1 LLFPQFGLE
10 TNEYGWSPAGVWA
23 KPRPLKSHNL
33 VMTLIHVLIMFL
45 GEYSHT
51 IDNKGRLTIPSK
63 YRDTLATEL
72 VVTRGIGSN
81 LAIYPLDEW
90 EKLTERILSRPMS
103 NPQVMNFRR
112 RVFSAADNLKPDRQ
126 GRILIPTK
134 LREFANLGEKVVI
147 VGNFQFLEI
156 WNLTEWGTIQQQI
169 EIGEDFTGVDDL
181 GI

>member
-1 LLFPQFGLE
+1 
-10 TNEYGWSPAGVWA
+10 
-23 KPRPLKSHNL
+23 
-33 VMTLIHVLIMFL
+33 MFL

-63 YRDTLATEL
+63 YRDTLATGL
-72 VVTRGIGSN
+72 VVTRGIGNN
-81 LAIYPLDEW
+81 LAVYPLDEW

-103 NPQVMNFRR
+103 NQQVMNFRR

-126 GRILIPTK
+126 GRILIPAK
-134 LREFANLGEKVVI
+134 LREFASLGDSVVI

-156 WNLTEWGTIQQQI
+156 WNPNEWGAVQQ
-169 EIGEDFTGVDDL
+169 ELENSENFADFDDL

>member
-1 LLFPQFGLE
+1 
-10 TNEYGWSPAGVWA
+10 
-23 KPRPLKSHNL
+23 
-33 VMTLIHVLIMFL
+33 MFL

-51 IDNKGRLTIPSK
+51 IDSKGRLTIPSK
-63 YRDTLATEL
+63 YRDTLATGL
-72 VVTRGIGSN
+72 VVTRGIGHN

-103 NPQVMNFRR
+103 NQQVMNFRR

-126 GRILIPTK
+126 GRILIPAK
-134 LREFANLGEKVVI
+134 LREFASLGERVII

-156 WNLTEWGTIQQQI
+156 WNPDEWDAVQQQI
-169 EIGEDFTGVDDL
+169 ENSDDLVGFDDL

>member
-1 LLFPQFGLE
+1 
-10 TNEYGWSPAGVWA
+10 
-23 KPRPLKSHNL
+23 
-33 VMTLIHVLIMFL
+33 MFL

-51 IDNKGRLTIPSK
+51 IDSKGRLTIPSK
-63 YRDTLATEL
+63 YRDTLATGL

-103 NPQVMNFRR
+103 NQQVMNFRR

-126 GRILIPTK
+126 GRILIPAK
-134 LREFANLGEKVVI
+134 LREFASLGERVII

-156 WNLTEWGTIQQQI
+156 WNPDEWDAVQQQI
-169 EIGEDFTGVDDL
+169 ENSDDLVGFDDL

>member
-1 LLFPQFGLE
+1 
-10 TNEYGWSPAGVWA
+10 
-23 KPRPLKSHNL
+23 
-33 VMTLIHVLIMFL
+33 MFL

-63 YRDTLATEL
+63 YRDILATGL
-72 VVTRGIGSN
+72 VVTRGIGNN

-103 NPQVMNFRR
+103 NQQVMGFRR

-126 GRILIPTK
+126 GRILIPAK
-134 LREFANLGEKVVI
+134 LREFASLGEGVVI
-147 VGNFQFLEI
+147 VGNYQFLEI
-156 WNLTEWGTIQQQI
+156 WNPAAWDTVQQQL
-169 EIGEDFTGVDDL
+169 EDSENFADFEDL